1 MGIVEELGSGT
12 KKMFNYT
19 PLFSGGKDPQIDEQD
34 VYRITIPYEG
44 GTDNNP
50 TTTDNEMRVLELLK
64 DGEHS
69 LVDLMP
75 VCGYKDRDSFR
86 KSVLRQILEKEW
98 INMTHPE
105 NLRHRGQ
112 KYFLTEM
119 GKAILQEP

>member
-1 MGIVEELGSGT
+1 MCIRLR
-12 KKMFNYT
+12 
-19 PLFSGGKDPQIDEQD
+19 
-34 VYRITIPYEG
+34 YRIRAE
-44 GTDNNP
+44 P